1 MILKKLMR
9 WQLMNK
15 KQYFDF
21 LGITAFQKVGYTGK
35 GIKIMSGERIDPNF
49 SKTDK
54 WKEVICP
61 RGYGDESGHGS
72 SVMQIMQDICPDA
85 TYYTFPLDYSNG
97 RSKCC
102 EYIIENKINLFSTS
116 NLINSINKKLEVEIQ
131 KCIDEGCTF
140 FSAAGNDGERGVRGM
155 SKSEKFLAIG
165 ICDFVE
171 GKLQWVKPSSI
182 GEELD
187 YTMLPPYGRWTS
199 WCSPTFTAMCGLA
212 QSFFLEK
219 AGRTLNREELI
230 RFIDDNVIDI
240 EEPGI
245 DIKSGKGLFILPE
258 PSKIDIPR
266 YVTDTNVGDLKGDDT
281 KVKICIDP
289 GHGANTAGKRS
300 PDGSLRE
307 YEFNRDVAR
316 RLKDILV
323 RHGVEVILTCGDD
336 YDIPLQQR
344 CDIAN
349 QQKADYFVSIHAN
362 AYGTDW
368 NDARGW
374 EVFVVAKGGR
384 AEELAEAIHE
394 YSIAELGLKDRGVKT
409 ANFYVL
415 RKTNMPAIL
424 IEHGFYTNKA
434 ECELLKDSNFRQ
446 KCAVADAKGILDFL
460 DINYEED
467 ETDMKKL
474 ILQIGSKAYDIDG
487 IVKVGDVAPKIENSR
502 TLVPIYLLRE
512 LGLEVTWNDKTREV
526 TIINP

>member
-1 MILKKLMR
+1 MTK
-9 WQLMNK
+9 Q
-15 KQYFDF
+15 QYFEY
-21 LGITAFQKVGYTGK
+21 LGIYKFWDAGYTGK
-35 GIKIMSGERIDPNF
+35 NVRIMSDELIEKDYYN
-49 SKTDK
+49 TEK
-54 WKEVICP
+54 WHNIICP
-61 RGYGDESGHGS
+61 KGYKSSASHGS
-72 SVMQIMQDICPDA
+72 SVMGIMLDICPDA
-85 TYYTFPLDYSNG
+85 TYYAYPFTAKNGCSRYIKDNNIHLFTCSNILA
-97 RSKCC
+97 SVDKVKDQQMQDC
-102 EYIIENKINLFSTS
+102 IN
-116 NLINSINKKLEVEIQ
+116 N
-131 KCIDEGCTF
+131 GCTF
-140 FSAAGNDGERGVRGM
+140 FIAAGNT
-155 SKSEKFLAIG
+155 SEKGVKGEAKSDKWLSIGIADFVNGRIQRVNPSAIG
-165 ICDFVE
+165 
-171 GKLQWVKPSSI
+171 S
-182 GEELD
+182 ELD
-187 YTMLPPYGRWTS
+187 YVMLPPYGRWTS
-199 WCSPTFTAMCGLA
+199 WCSPTFTAMCGLV
-212 QSFFLEK
+212 QDFFIEK
-219 AGRTLNREELI
+219 TGKALNREQLVK
-230 RFIDDNVIDI
+230 FIDDNLMDI
-240 EEPGI
+240 EESGI
-245 DIKSGKGLFILPE
+245 DAKSGKGLLILPE
-258 PSKIDIPR
+258 PSKIDIAK
-266 YVTDTNVGDLKGDDT
+266 YVGNLKGDDT
-281 KVKICIDP
+281 KVKICIDA

-300 PDGSLRE
+300 PDGMLLE

-323 RHGVEVILTCGDD
+323 RHGVEVVLTCGDD

-349 QQKADYFVSIHAN
+349 QLKVDYFISIHAN
-362 AYGTDW
+362 AFGTDW
-368 NDARGW
+368 NDAKGW
-374 EVFVVAKGGR
+374 EIYVVAKGGR

-415 RKTNMPAIL
+415 RNTNMPAVL

-434 ECELLKDSNFRQ
+434 ECELLKDSDFRQ

>member
-1 MILKKLMR
+1 MTKE
-9 WQLMNK
+9 
-15 KQYFDF
+15 QYFDF
-21 LGITAFQKVGYTGK
+21 LGIYKFWDAGYLGK
-35 GIKIMSGERIDPNF
+35 NVKIMSGETIEQDYK
-49 SKTDK
+49 KT
-54 WKEVICP
+54 EERHNIICP
-61 RGYGDESGHGS
+61 KGYSADNMHGS
-72 SVMQIMQDICPDA
+72 SVMSIMQDICPKA
-85 TYYTFPLDYSNG
+85 TYYSFPLDYSKGKSDCIN
-97 RSKCC
+97 
-102 EYIIENKINLFSTS
+102 YIKENQINLFTTS
-116 NLINSINKKLEVEIQ
+116 SIKPSINKDLEKLIQ
-131 KCIDEGCTF
+131 QAIDKGCTF
-140 FSAAGNDGERGVRGM
+140 FSAGGNTNEEGVYGM
-155 SKSEKFLAIG
+155 AKSDKFLAIG
-165 ICDFVE
+165 VADIVK
-171 GKLQWVKPSSI
+171 GKVVRVNPSPI

-187 YTMLPPYGRWTS
+187 YVMLPPYGRWTS
-199 WCSPTFTAMCGLA
+199 WCSPTFTAMCGLV
-212 QSFFLEK
+212 QDFFICNTGK
-219 AGRTLNREELI
+219 ALNREQLVK
-230 RFIDDNVIDI
+230 FIDDNVIDI
-240 EEPGI
+240 EEAGF

-281 KVKICIDP
+281 KVKICIDA
-289 GHGANTAGKRS
+289 GHGSNTAGKRS

-307 YEFNRDVAR
+307 YEFNRDVANR
-316 RLKDILV
+316 IKNILV
-323 RHGVEVILTCGDD
+323 AHGVEVILTCSDD

-349 QQKADYFVSIHAN
+349 QLKADYFVSIHAN

-384 AEELAEAIHE
+384 AEELAETIHE

-415 RKTNMPAIL
+415 RNTNMPAVL
-424 IEHGFYTNKA
+424 IEHGFYTNKT
-434 ECELLKDSNFRQ
+434 ECALLKDSDFRQ

-467 ETDMKKL
+467 KTDMKKL
-474 ILQIGSKAYDIDG
+474 ILQIGNKAYDIDG

-512 LGLEVTWNDKTREV
+512 LGLEVEWNDKTREV